1 MRRSRSADN
10 RVTMTEPDRLLGGYD
25 PNAGR
30 SAHAA
35 RRPTLIPVPSLLRAL
50 LSEHLDPGYA
60 AAAEKRAGAATLQ
73 GGRARAFGWLWQALA
88 AMLVA
93 TVFAAAVAQARSV
106 EPGVHSAQQLLVQNV
121 RSTEGSATKLAQ
133 DRSALSTRVDDVQRH
148 ALAENAQGQRLL
160 GQLDELSLAA
170 ASKPIIGP
178 GLTVTITD
186 PGASPNLSDVS
197 KQRVNGSRQI
207 ILDRDLQLVVNSL
220 WASGAEAI
228 SVGGARIGPNVTIR
242 QAGGAILVDNNPT
255 SSPYKILA
263 VGPPHAM
270 RDVFDNSPGL
280 QRLRLLEISYGVGVT
295 VDISDGLSLP
305 AGSIRDVRFAK
316 EIGP

>member
-1 MRRSRSADN
+1 MA
-10 RVTMTEPDRLLGGYD
+10 EPDRSLGGYD

-35 RRPTLIPVPSLLRAL
+35 ARPTLIPVPSLLRAL

-60 AAAEKRAGAATLQ
+60 AAAERRARKATPHI
-73 GGRARAFGWLWQALA
+73 GRARVFSWLWQALA

-106 EPGVHSAQQLLVQNV
+106 EPGVHTAQQLLVRSV
-121 RSTEGSATKLAQ
+121 RATEDAATKLAQ
-133 DRSALSTRVDDVQRH
+133 QRSTLSSRVDDIQRL
-148 ALAENAQGQRLL
+148 ALADDTEGQRLL
-160 GQLDELSLAA
+160 TRLDGLSLAA
-170 ASKPIIGP
+170 ASTAIIGP
-178 GLTVTITD
+178 GLTVQVTD

-197 KQRVNGSRQI
+197 KQRVSGSRQI

-228 SVGGARIGPNVTIR
+228 SVGGVRIGPNVTIR

-255 SSPYKILA
+255 SSPYTILA
-263 VGPPHAM
+263 VGPPHGM
-270 RDVFDNSPGL
+270 RDVFENSPGL
-280 QRLRLLEISYGVGVT
+280 QRLRLLEASYGVGIAVN
-295 VDISDGLSLP
+295 VSDGLSLP
-305 AGSIRDVRFAK
+305 AGSIREVKFAK
-316 EIGP
+316 QIGP

>member
-1 MRRSRSADN
+1 MA
-10 RVTMTEPDRLLGGYD
+10 EPDRLLGGYD

-35 RRPTLIPVPSLLRAL
+35 ASPTLIPVPSLLRAL

-60 AAAEKRAGAATLQ
+60 AAAERRAGAAAAPV
-73 GGRARAFGWLWQALA
+73 GRARVFSWLWQALA

-106 EPGVHSAQQLLVQNV
+106 EPGVRTAQQLLARSV
-121 RSTEGSATKLAQ
+121 RATEDAATKLAQ
-133 DRSALSTRVDDVQRH
+133 RRSMLSRRVDDVQRL
-148 ALAENAQGQRLL
+148 ALADDAEGQRLL
-160 GQLDELSLAA
+160 SRLDGLSLAA
-170 ASKPIIGP
+170 ASTAILGP
-178 GLTVTITD
+178 GLTVKVTD

-228 SVGGARIGPNVTIR
+228 SVGGVRIGPNVTIR

-255 SSPYKILA
+255 SSPYTILA

-280 QRLRLLEISYGVGVT
+280 QRLRLLEVSYGVGITVT
-295 VDISDGLSLP
+295 VSDGLSLP
-305 AGSIRDVRFAK
+305 AGSIREVKFAK
-316 EIGP
+316 EIGPS

>member
-1 MRRSRSADN
+1 MA
-10 RVTMTEPDRLLGGYD
+10 EPDRLLGGYD

-30 SAHAA
+30 SAHTAA
-35 RRPTLIPVPSLLRAL
+35 RPTLIPVPSLLRAL

-60 AAAEKRAGAATLQ
+60 AAAEKPSRAATPSTA
-73 GGRARAFGWLWQALA
+73 RARVFSRLWQALA

-106 EPGVHSAQQLLVQNV
+106 EPGVRSAQQLLARSV
-121 RSTEGSATKLAQ
+121 RSTEDAAARLSQ
-133 DRSALSTRVDDVQRH
+133 RRSALSTRVDDVQRH
-148 ALAENAQGQRLL
+148 ALADNAEGQRLL
-160 GQLDELSLAA
+160 TRLDALSLAA
-170 ASKPIIGP
+170 ASTPIIGP
-178 GLTVTITD
+178 GVTMTVTD

-228 SVGGARIGPNVTIR
+228 SVGGVRIGPNVTIR

-255 SSPYKILA
+255 SSPYTILA
-263 VGPPHAM
+263 VGPPHSM
-270 RDVFDNSPGL
+270 RDIFDNSPGL
-280 QRLRLLEISYGVGVT
+280 QRLRLLEVSYGVGVT
-295 VDISDGLSLP
+295 VNVSDRLSLP
-305 AGSIRDVRFAK
+305 AGPVREVKFAK
-316 EIGP
+316 QIGP

>member
-1 MRRSRSADN
+1 MA
-10 RVTMTEPDRLLGGYD
+10 EPDRSLGGYD

-35 RRPTLIPVPSLLRAL
+35 ARPTLIPVPSLLRAL

-60 AAAEKRAGAATLQ
+60 AAAERRASKATPHT
-73 GGRARAFGWLWQALA
+73 GRARVFGWLWQALA

-106 EPGVHSAQQLLVQNV
+106 EPGVHTAQQLLVRSV
-121 RSTEGSATKLAQ
+121 RATEDAATKLAQ
-133 DRSALSTRVDDVQRH
+133 QRSTLSSRVDDIQRL
-148 ALAENAQGQRLL
+148 ALADDTEGQRLL
-160 GQLDELSLAA
+160 TRLDGLSLAA
-170 ASKPIIGP
+170 ASTAIIGP
-178 GLTVTITD
+178 GLTVQVTD

-197 KQRVNGSRQI
+197 KQRVSGSRQI

-228 SVGGARIGPNVTIR
+228 SVGGVRIGPNVTIR

-255 SSPYKILA
+255 SSPYTILA
-263 VGPPHAM
+263 VGRPHGM
-270 RDVFDNSPGL
+270 RDVFENSPGL
-280 QRLRLLEISYGVGVT
+280 QRLRLLEASYGVGIAVN
-295 VDISDGLSLP
+295 VSDGLSLP
-305 AGSIRDVRFAK
+305 AGSIREVKFAK
-316 EIGP
+316 QIGP